1 MDAIENTTNQK
12 KKAMTK
18 DEIIMQLMDLLKENQ
33 MNQQANGVYEICSYV
48 DGLQNKLDSMTEEL
62 SSMRKQIEEM
72 QQDTVLNN
80 LKKSLHEAADRLEN
94 RCNIIK
100 GELFTVK
107 ATIHQKA
114 SDIVAETKKKGRVA
128 LNRVSEIFGIKDK
141 LTKMKGNIEQGILDT
156 DKTIAKIEAFG
167 TGMRKANEQIVNTFR
182 TFADKPEVDYATKE
196 QKFSKTELAKKP
208 WKWQKKVYQSMVAYL
223 DGAIGKCEELSKRV
237 ELDRAD
243 RLPREEKQEM
253 SPQNLTERERIVPVP
268 NIISMVAEDT
278 SVYGADL
285 FEASVEAE
293 KDKVTETK
301 EQTKSKAERKEVKE
315 R

>member
-208 WKWQKKVYQSMVAYL
+208 WKWKRKCISQWWHIWMVQSASVRNYQN
-223 DGAIGKCEELSKRV
+223 GW
-237 ELDRAD
+237 
-243 RLPREEKQEM
+243 
-253 SPQNLTERERIVPVP
+253 NLTEPTGCQEKKSRRCHRRILPSVRESYQYRI
-268 NIISMVAEDT
+268 S
-278 SVYGADL
+278 S
-285 FEASVEAE
+285 
-293 KDKVTETK
+293 
-301 EQTKSKAERKEVKE
+301 QW
-315 R
+315 